1 MLQTVPGG
9 GGLPNKMTGK
19 LVVSLRGVNCRF
31 WSQGVRDR
39 KSVYLPIKVSLTAV
53 DKEIYKKCSGV
64 CFSMVSYKG
73 GGVSLALISRS
84 PLRLVFTSDRVGVG
98 VVSEVVRTL
107 MTK

>member
-1 MLQTVPGG
+1 MSLHLLIQ
-9 GGLPNKMTGK
+9 L
-19 LVVSLRGVNCRF
+19 SLR
-31 WSQGVRDR
+31 
-39 KSVYLPIKVSLTAV
+39 AV

-64 CFSMVSYKG
+64 CFSMVSYKGGG

-107 MTK
+107 TTK

>member
-1 MLQTVPGG
+1 MSLHLLIQ
-9 GGLPNKMTGK
+9 L
-19 LVVSLRGVNCRF
+19 SLR
-31 WSQGVRDR
+31 
-39 KSVYLPIKVSLTAV
+39 AV

-64 CFSMVSYKG
+64 CFSMVSYKGGGGG

-107 MTK
+107 LTK

>member
-1 MLQTVPGG
+1 MQIL
-9 GGLPNKMTGK
+9 
-19 LVVSLRGVNCRF
+19 VSLRVFGTECLYICSFSYRLGLWIKKFAKNAVACVLVWSLIRGV
-31 WSQGVRDR
+31 
-39 KSVYLPIKVSLTAV
+39 
-53 DKEIYKKCSGV
+53 
-64 CFSMVSYKG
+64 G

>member
-1 MLQTVPGG
+1 MSLHLLIQ
-9 GGLPNKMTGK
+9 L
-19 LVVSLRGVNCRF
+19 SLR
-31 WSQGVRDR
+31 
-39 KSVYLPIKVSLTAV
+39 AV

-64 CFSMVSYKG
+64 CFIMVSYKGG

-107 MTK
+107 LTK